1 MGHAL
6 AQRAKVF
13 PALELPKELR
23 LEGGDLPVVDGLLS
37 PPHTEV
43 CVSGFEGRWGVP
55 ARLLALPVEALA
67 HAVDGPAQR
76 EDHEGRARSEVESRP
91 CVGGQPRQVL
101 ARQHRSIV
109 RVEGLGEGPL
119 EAREICSVGAA
130 PGKNPGEGFC
140 LEEMLKRS
148 SGVAQRRMGRRM
160 GQEVGLH
167 QVVERGGAKRPGEG
181 AEVAAQGVL
190 DPDKIGM
197 GVDPETVLRREP
209 PVSPQQP

>member
-1 MGHAL
+1 
-6 AQRAKVF
+6 
-13 PALELPKELR
+13 
-23 LEGGDLPVVDGLLS
+23 
-37 PPHTEV
+37 V
-43 CVSGFEGRWGVP
+43 CGSGFKGRRGVP
-55 ARLLALPVEALA
+55 AHLFGLPVEALA

-76 EDHEGRARSEVESRP
+76 EDREGRARPEVESRP
-91 CVGGQPRQVL
+91 RVGGDPRQVV

-109 RVEGLGEGPL
+109 RIEGLGEGPL

-130 PGKNPGEGFC
+130 PRKNPGEGFR
-140 LEEMLKRS
+140 LEELVKRF

-167 QVVERGGAKRPGEG
+167 QVVERGGAERPGEG

-190 DPDKIGM
+190 DSDKVGM